1 MSAERDGLR
10 AGFDWEA
17 AKAHLAAADPRLS
30 AAAALVGW
38 PEAPPSWGEPPSLF
52 AGLVRAVIA
61 QQLSA
66 RAAAAIER
74 RLAALCEADLAPEAL
89 IAAGATQ
96 LRGVGLSA
104 AKVRTLLTLAEG
116 ALKGRLPQAHEL
128 RNWPDEAIVAS
139 LCRFPGV
146 GRWTAEMVL
155 IFTLGR
161 PDVLAVTDLGLRRGF
176 AYLQGQ
182 EKPVSAT
189 ALAAAGAGW
198 RPWRTLA
205 SLMLWRLAAY
215 GPLDQH
221 QCQGS

>member
-66 RAAAAIER
+66 RAARAVER
-74 RLAALCEADLAPEAL
+74 RVEEALGCPLAPAAVLKCGEGGLRAL
-89 IAAGATQ
+89 
-96 LRGVGLSA
+96 GLSA
-104 AKVRTLLTLAEG
+104 AKAQSLIGLADAALAGSLPLGAEAAALSDAALLE
-116 ALKGRLPQAHEL
+116 R
-128 RNWPDEAIVAS
+128 
-139 LCRFPGV
+139 LCRYRGV

-161 PDVLAVTDLGLRRGF
+161 PDVLAVADLGLRRGY
-176 AYLQGQ
+176 AHLLGRT
-182 EKPVSAT
+182 EPVVA
-189 ALAAAGAGW
+189 AELAAAGERW